1 MIKRH
6 EEQLWARLDQL
17 YANGT
22 TFMSWG
28 EIYHWYG
35 VQRISKAPWRDIKAR
50 WEQLLEEKSEEFV
63 DPQIAEVPGGISF
76 FFSKAPGKLS
86 KLAA

>member
-6 EEQLWARLDQL
+6 EDQLWARLDQL

-22 TFMSWG
+22 TYISWG
-28 EIYHWYG
+28 EIYHWYAI
-35 VQRISKAPWRDIKAR
+35 QRISKAPWRDIKAR
-50 WEQLLEEKSEEFV
+50 WEQLLDEKGEAFIDV
-63 DPQIAEVPGGISF
+63 QVAEMPGGYSF
-76 FFSKAPGKLS
+76 FFCKSPGKLS